1 MKRKQWFDASGAAS
15 GGDFLFQS
23 FLRLVA
29 RSRTVARPAPVRSER
44 KPSADPAADACW
56 TASLHRGDD
65 LPPCRLSI
73 LAASDSPSAVRLE
86 LSRHKTGAARPDL

>member
-15 GGDFLFQS
+15 SGDFLFQS

-29 RSRTVARPAPVRSER
+29 RSRTAACPAPVR

-73 LAASDSPSAVRLE
+73 LAASDSPSDVRLE
-86 LSRHKTGAARPDL
+86 HYRHKAGAARADL